1 MGKRHARHTGR
12 AAVEGHGA
20 GVLTVVER
28 PIAALTFNP
37 QNPRLH
43 TKKQLRQIAAS
54 IRAFGFNVP
63 VLIDGQSQIVA
74 GHGRVLACQ
83 ELGIR
88 VVPTIR
94 LSHLTE
100 LQAKAFLLA
109 DNKLTEN
116 SSWDARLLG
125 AHLKELAA
133 VNLDFSLEATGFEM
147 GEIDVCIQGVAP
159 AASSE
164 DDAAN
169 QIPEPASGPPVSQA
183 NDLWVLGPHRVYGGS
198 ALEQPAYATLMGA
211 HRAAM
216 VFTDPPYNVP
226 IEGHASGLGRVRH
239 NNFVMASGEMTGAE
253 FTEFLLK
260 TCLLLRRY
268 TRDGS
273 LHFICMD
280 WRHAGELLAAGR
292 TAYAELKNMCVWDKG
307 VGGMGSLYRS
317 AHELVFVYKQGA
329 GRHRNNVQLGQYG
342 RNRTNV
348 WRYPGSHA
356 SARSTDEGHL
366 LALHPTVKPVRLVA
380 DAILDA
386 SARHD
391 IVLDPFLGSGTS
403 IIAAERTGRICY
415 GMELDPRYVD
425 VTIRRWQAYT
435 GDHARHAVTGRRFD
449 AVAKKKKNGGTRH
462 ATR

>member
-1 MGKRHARHTGR
+1 MGKHRTRHTRRG
-12 AAVEGHGA
+12 AADGHGA
-20 GVLTVVER
+20 SALQVVSR
-28 PIAALTFNP
+28 PIAALTVNP

-43 TKKQLRQIAAS
+43 TKQQIRQIAAS

-74 GHGRVLACQ
+74 GHGRVQACQ

-88 VVPTIR
+88 VVPTIS
-94 LSHLTE
+94 LSHLTTM
-100 LQAKAFLLA
+100 QAKAFVLA
-109 DNKLTEN
+109 DNQLTDN
-116 SSWDARLLG
+116 SSWDERLVGEQLN
-125 AHLKELAA
+125 ELAA

-147 GEIDVCIQGVAP
+147 GEIDVFIQGVVP
-159 AASSE
+159 ASSSKE
-164 DDAAN
+164 DSADKV
-169 QIPEPASGPPVSQA
+169 PEPASGPPISQA
-183 NDLWVLGPHRVYGGS
+183 TDLWLLGPHRVYSGS
-198 ALEQPAYATLMGA
+198 ALEETAYAALMGEQ
-211 HRAAM
+211 RAAI

-226 IEGHASGLGRVRH
+226 IEGHASGLGRVQH
-239 NNFVMASGEMTGAE
+239 KDFVMASGEMTVAE
-253 FTEFLLK
+253 FTAFLLK
-260 TCLLLRRY
+260 ACLLLRRY

-317 AHELVFVYKQGA
+317 GYELVFVYKQGK
-329 GRHRNNVQLGQYG
+329 GRHRNNVQLGQFG

-348 WRYPGSHA
+348 WRYPGSH
-356 SARSTDEGHL
+356 SRSTDEGQL
-366 LALHPTVKPVRLVA
+366 LALHPTVKPVTLVA
-380 DAILDA
+380 DALLDA
-386 SARHD
+386 SARTD

-435 GDHARHAVTGRRFD
+435 GDHARHAVTGRRFGEG
-449 AVAKKKKNGGTRH
+449 AKKHTGGTRH

>member
-1 MGKRHARHTGR
+1 MGKRRNSNTPS
-12 AAVEGHGA
+12 AAVDGHA
-20 GVLTVVER
+20 VCLLNVVSR
-28 PIAALTFNP
+28 PIADLTLNP

-43 TKKQLRQIAAS
+43 LKKQIHQIADS

-63 VLIDGQSQIVA
+63 VLIDGRSRIVA

-88 VVPTIR
+88 VVPTIS

-100 LQAKAFLLA
+100 MQAKAFVLA

-116 SSWDARLLG
+116 AAWDERLLG
-125 AHLKELAA
+125 EQLKELAA

-147 GEIDVCIQGVAP
+147 GEIDLFIQGVAP
-159 AASSE
+159 ASSSE
-164 DDAAN
+164 NDSAN
-169 QIPEPASGPPVSQA
+169 KVPEPSSGPPISQA
-183 NDLWVLGPHRVYGGS
+183 GDRWMLGPHPVYCGS
-198 ALEQPAYATLMGA
+198 ALEETAYAALMGEQ
-211 HRAAM
+211 RAAM

-239 NNFVMASGEMTGAE
+239 KDFVMASGEMTGAE

-260 TCLLLRRY
+260 TCMLLRRY
-268 TRDGS
+268 TKEES

-292 TAYAELKNMCVWDKG
+292 TALAELKNICVWDKG

-317 AHELVFVYKQGA
+317 GYELVFVYKQGK
-329 GRHRNNVQLGQYG
+329 GRHRNNVQLGQFG

-348 WRYPGSHA
+348 WRYPGSH
-356 SARSTDEGHL
+356 SCARSTDEGNL
-366 LALHPTVKPVRLVA
+366 LALHPTVKPVALVA

-415 GMELDPRYVD
+415 GMELDPR
-425 VTIRRWQAYT
+425 
-435 GDHARHAVTGRRFD
+435 
-449 AVAKKKKNGGTRH
+449 
-462 ATR
+462 

>member
-1 MGKRHARHTGR
+1 MANQQARHTLN

-20 GVLTVVER
+20 GALTVVSR
-28 PIAALTFNP
+28 PIEALTVNP

-43 TKKQLRQIAAS
+43 TKKQIHQIADS

-74 GHGRVLACQ
+74 GHGRVQACQ

-88 VVPTIR
+88 VVPTIS
-94 LSHLTE
+94 LSHLTTM
-100 LQAKAFLLA
+100 QAKAFVLA
-109 DNKLTEN
+109 DNQLTDN
-116 SSWDARLLG
+116 SNWDERLLG
-125 AHLKELAA
+125 EQLKELAA

-147 GEIDVCIQGVAP
+147 GEIDLFIQGVAP
-159 AASSE
+159 APSSE
-164 DDAAN
+164 DDPAN
-169 QIPEPASGPPVSQA
+169 TIPEPAVGPPVSQA

-198 ALEQPAYATLMGA
+198 ALEERAYAALMGA
-211 HRAAM
+211 RRAAM

-239 NNFVMASGEMTGAE
+239 KDFVMASGEMSDAE
-253 FTEFLLK
+253 FTEFLRK
-260 TCLLLRRY
+260 TCLHLRRY

-280 WRHAGELLAAGR
+280 WRHAEHLLAAGR
-292 TAYAELKNMCVWDKG
+292 TASAELKNICVWDKG

-317 AHELVFVYKQGA
+317 GYELVFVYKQGR
-329 GRHRNNVQLGQYG
+329 GRHRNNVQLGQFG

-348 WRYPGSHA
+348 WRYPGSH
-356 SARSTDEGHL
+356 SQSTDEGPL
-366 LALHPTVKPVRLVA
+366 LALHPTVKPVTLVA

-386 SARHD
+386 SARND

-425 VTIRRWQAYT
+425 VTIRRWQTYT

-449 AVAKKKKNGGTRH
+449 EGAKTHTGGTRH
-462 ATR
+462 ATQ

>member
-1 MGKRHARHTGR
+1 MGKRHARHTR
-12 AAVEGHGA
+12 SAAVEGHGSRA
-20 GVLTVVER
+20 LTVVSR

-74 GHGRVLACQ
+74 GHGRVQACK

-88 VVPTIR
+88 VVPTIS

-116 SSWDARLLG
+116 ASWDARLLG
-125 AHLKELAA
+125 EQLKELAT
-133 VNLDFSLEATGFEM
+133 VNLDFSLDATGFEM
-147 GEIDVCIQGVAP
+147 GEIDVCIQGLAP
-159 AASSE
+159 ASSSE
-164 DDAAN
+164 DDSAN
-169 QIPEPASGPPVSQA
+169 KVPEPSSGPPISQA
-183 NDLWVLGPHRVYGGS
+183 KDLWVLGPHRVYGGN
-198 ALEQPAYATLMGA
+198 ALEETAYAALMGT

-216 VFTDPPYNVP
+216 VFPDPPYNVP

-239 NNFVMASGEMTGAE
+239 RNFVMASGEMTVAE

-260 TCLLLRRY
+260 TCLLLRRS

-292 TAYAELKNMCVWDKG
+292 TAYTELKNICVWDKG

-317 AHELVFVYKQGA
+317 GYELVFVYKQGA

-348 WRYPGSHA
+348 WRYPGSH
-356 SARSTDEGHL
+356 SYGSTDEGHL
-366 LALHPTVKPVRLVA
+366 LALHPTVKPVTLVA

-435 GDHARHAVTGRRFD
+435 GDYARHAVTGRRFGE
-449 AVAKKKKNGGTRH
+449 VAKKKHGGTRH

>member
-1 MGKRHARHTGR
+1 MGKQQARHTR
-12 AAVEGHGA
+12 RVAADGHGA
-20 GVLTVVER
+20 SALQVVSRPIEALTV
-28 PIAALTFNP
+28 NP

-43 TKKQLRQIAAS
+43 TKKQIHQIADS

-74 GHGRVLACQ
+74 GHGRVQACQ

-88 VVPTIR
+88 VVPTIS
-94 LSHLTE
+94 LSHLTTM
-100 LQAKAFLLA
+100 QAKAFVLA
-109 DNKLTEN
+109 DNQLTDN
-116 SSWDARLLG
+116 SNWDERLLG
-125 AHLKELAA
+125 EQLKELAA

-147 GEIDVCIQGVAP
+147 GEIDLFIQGVAP
-159 AASSE
+159 APSSE
-164 DDAAN
+164 DDPAN
-169 QIPEPASGPPVSQA
+169 TIPEPAVGPPVSQA

-198 ALEQPAYATLMGA
+198 ALEERAYAALMGA
-211 HRAAM
+211 RRAAM

-239 NNFVMASGEMTGAE
+239 QDFVMASGEMSDAE
-253 FTEFLLK
+253 FTEFLRK
-260 TCLLLRRY
+260 TCLHLRRY

-280 WRHAGELLAAGR
+280 WRHAEHLLAAGR
-292 TAYAELKNMCVWDKG
+292 TASAELKNICVWDKG

-317 AHELVFVYKQGA
+317 GYELVFVYKQGA
-329 GRHRNNVQLGQYG
+329 GRHRNNVQLGQFG

-356 SARSTDEGHL
+356 RSTDEGPL
-366 LALHPTVKPVRLVA
+366 LALHPTVKPVTLVA
-380 DAILDA
+380 DALLDA

-425 VTIRRWQAYT
+425 VTIRRWQTYT

-449 AVAKKKKNGGTRH
+449 EGAKTHTGGTRH